1 MIKVKNAASI
11 AVLGAVLAT
20 AAPASAVVVTFAT
33 FSALDTSK
41 NFRLVNS
48 GNSSAANRTTD
59 ATLYTTSS
67 GTSTA
72 PGSVIVRFSF
82 LQPQLNAFV
91 NNANAAFTYNAT
103 IARGTPT
110 TTFAGQL
117 FQSGI
122 TGSFSFLSTTAI
134 TVSGPGFVTHTY
146 AAGSNLLSG
155 SFTNA
160 TLNGVGSSAGTSSST
175 ASGSLV
181 SFTSDFLDFSSTV
194 QRDRGLTLT
203 AISPNLSTHAGLNK
217 ALNSFRA
224 TAGGQFSSDPAPLI
238 NGLAIVPEPAT
249 WAMLVVGFGMIGV
262 KTRRR
267 SRSTSVTA

>member
-1 MIKVKNAASI
+1 MAPIKY
-11 AVLGAVLAT
+11 LAT
-20 AAPASAVVVTFAT
+20 AAIGLALVGAAPASAVVVTFAT
-33 FSALDTSK
+33 FSALNTTK

-48 GNSSAANRTTD
+48 GNSSAASRTTD
-59 ATLYTTSS
+59 ATLFTTAT
-67 GTSTA
+67 GTSTV
-72 PGSVIVRFSF
+72 PGSVIVKFSF

-91 NNANAAFTYNAT
+91 NNANASFTYNAT
-103 IARGTPT
+103 VARNTPA
-110 TTFAGQL
+110 TTFGGQL

-160 TLNGVGSSAGTSSST
+160 TLNGSGSSAGTTSST

-181 SFTSDFLDFSSTV
+181 SFTSDFLDFSNTV

-203 AISPNLSTHAGLNK
+203 AITPSLSKHAGLNG
-217 ALNSFRA
+217 ALNAFRA

-249 WAMLVVGFGMIGV
+249 WAMLVVGFGLVGV
-262 KTRRR
+262 RTRRR
-267 SRSTSVTA
+267 SPAASVTA